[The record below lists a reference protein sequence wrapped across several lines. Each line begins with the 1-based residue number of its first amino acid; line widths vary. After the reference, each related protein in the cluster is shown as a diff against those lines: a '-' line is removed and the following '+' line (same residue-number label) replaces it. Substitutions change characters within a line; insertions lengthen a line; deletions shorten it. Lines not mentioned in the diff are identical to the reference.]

1 MRVAVIGWGQQ
12 TNAELTAAW
21 RWLGLDA
28 RLLTPEEALQRLE
41 SGDVALGRLDVVQ
54 TLDGIEPGLDKL
66 GALRERGIRL
76 LNPPE
81 SLIRTHDKL
90 ATEAALARA
99 GLTRPRTWRL
109 GPDAT
114 GADLEP
120 PLVLKPRFGS
130 WGRDVFRC
138 ADRDELARTLD
149 EIRTRQWFAH
159 DGAIA
164 QELLPT
170 PGYDHRIVV
179 AGSRVIGAA
188 DRVARPGEWRTN
200 VSLGGTLRATVP
212 SPAAC
217 ELAIAVADSLGGDL
231 IGVDLIPLEAGGFSV
246 IEANGAVEFDER
258 YSLAGG
264 NVYRAAAEALALPE
278 FAVGFP
284 HRPAVIARMPSAPR
298 QEMLAARRKE
308 PR

>member
-1 MRVAVIGWGQQ
+1 VSRAG
-12 TNAELTAAW
+12 
-21 RWLGLDA
+21 R
-28 RLLTPEEALQRLE
+28 
-41 SGDVALGRLDVVQ
+41 VALGRLDVVP
-54 TLDGIEPGLDKL
+54 TLDGIEPGLDLL
-66 GALRERGIRL
+66 GELRERDIRL

-81 SLIRTHDKL
+81 SLICTHDKL

-99 GLTRPRTWRL
+99 GLPRPRTWRI

-114 GADLEP
+114 EADLEP

-138 ADRDELARTLD
+138 ADRDELAQTLA
-149 EIRTRQWFAH
+149 EIRARRWFAH
-159 DGAIA
+159 DGAVA
-164 QELLPT
+164 QDLLPT
-170 PGYDHRIVV
+170 PGYDLRMVV
-179 AGSRVIGAA
+179 AGSRAIGAA

-212 SPAAC
+212 SLEAC
-217 ELAIAVADSLGGDL
+217 ELAIAVADSLGTDL
-231 IGVDLIPLEAGGFSV
+231 VGVDLIPLEAGGFSV

-258 YSLAGG
+258 YSLVGG
-264 NVYRAAAEALALPE
+264 NVYLATAEALALP
-278 FAVGFP
+278 ASVVGFP

-298 QEMLAARRKE
+298 RGMLAARRKE

>member
-1 MRVAVIGWGQQ
+1 MRVAVIGWAQQ
-12 TNAELTAAW
+12 TNAELAAAW
-21 RWLGLDA
+21 RSLGLDA
-28 RLLTPEEALQRLE
+28 HLLTPDEALVRLE
-41 SGDVALGRLDVVQ
+41 PGDVALGRLDVLS
-54 TLDGIEPGLDKL
+54 TLDGIEPGLEAF
-66 GALRERGIRL
+66 GALRERDVRL
-76 LNPPE
+76 LNRPE
-81 SLIRTHDKL
+81 SLICTHDKL

-99 GLTRPRTWRL
+99 GLPRPRTWGI
-109 GPDAT
+109 GPDT
-114 GADLEP
+114 TEADLEP

-138 ADRDELARTLD
+138 ADRDELARTLV
-149 EIRTRQWFAH
+149 EIRGRQWFKH
-159 DGAIA
+159 DGAVA

-179 AGSRVIGAA
+179 AGSSVIGAA

-212 SPAAC
+212 SLGAC
-217 ELAIAVADSLGGDL
+217 ELAIAVADSLGADL
-231 IGVDLIPLEAGGFSV
+231 VGIDLIPLQSGGFSV
-246 IEANGAVEFDER
+246 IEANGAVEFDGR

-264 NVYRAAAEALALPE
+264 NVYLAAAEALALPA

-298 QEMLAARRKE
+298 RGMLAARRKE